1 MGLCFSDVRGG
12 KQAIG
17 GTSQQNPNSNN
28 NAAHNDAVD
37 FFFKSNGQQA
47 LFTQVEVYVTFC
59 VNKKRKKNNVRLGVY
74 VYVLLIYY
82 IS

>member
-1 MGLCFSDVRGG
+1 MGLCYSGVRGG

-17 GTSQQNPNSNN
+17 GTSLQNPNSNN

-37 FFFKSNGQQA
+37 FFFKSTGQEA
-47 LFTQVEVYVTFC
+47 LFTQVEVYVAFF
-59 VNKKRKKNNVRLGVY
+59 VLINKKTYLY
-74 VYVLLIYY
+74 VCVLLIYC

>member
-74 VYVLLIYY
+74 VHVLLIYY